1 MNPRAQSQPRRFA
14 FTATGLLASASVVQA
29 DEGGMSFWLPGE
41 FGSFAA
47 APAAPGW
54 SLPVLNYYA
63 DVDEDTDKY
72 FPRGGRVT
80 AGVSDFTWLLFVSPT
95 YTFPAPVLGGQ
106 AAVSLGGALGS
117 THLHIG
123 ATLSGPAGSVLTGS
137 ETDSLTGVSDLY
149 PLFTLKWNR
158 GVHNWMAYTM
168 WGAPVGDYDV
178 DRLANLGTNHWSADF
193 GGGYTYLD
201 QKLGQE
207 FSAALGF
214 TYNFE
219 NHDTNYRNGVDVHL
233 DIAAS
238 KIVSPKFHVGVV
250 GYAYQQVSGDSGSGA
265 VLGSFKS
272 KVFGFG
278 PQAGWFFEVG
288 REKWY
293 LNLKGFYEWG
303 SENRPEGWNVWLT
316 LAIPLTE
323 TKQ

>member
-1 MNPRAQSQPRRFA
+1 MNAGPQSQARRVA
-14 FTATGLLASASVVQA
+14 FTATGLLAGAGIANA
-29 DEGGMSFWLPGE
+29 DEGGVGFWLPGE
-41 FGSFAA
+41 FGSFTAT
-47 APAAPGW
+47 PAAPGW

-63 DVDEDTDKY
+63 DVDEDADKF
-72 FPRGGRVT
+72 FPRGGRIT

-95 YTFPAPVLGGQ
+95 YTIPAPLLGGQ
-106 AAVSLGGALGS
+106 AAVSVGGALGH

-123 ATLSGPAGSVLTGS
+123 ATLSGPGGPSVSGG

-149 PLFTLKWNR
+149 PLFTLKGNR
-158 GVHNWMAYTM
+158 GLHNWMAYSM
-168 WGAPVGDYDV
+168 IGVPVGDYDV

-201 QKLGQE
+201 EQAGQE

-219 NHDTNYRNGVDVHL
+219 NYATNYRNGVDAHL

-272 KVFGFG
+272 
-278 PQAGWFFEVG
+278 
-288 REKWY
+288 
-293 LNLKGFYEWG
+293 
-303 SENRPEGWNVWLT
+303 
-316 LAIPLTE
+316 
-323 TKQ
+323 